1 MSYKALYREWRP
13 KTFDEIV
20 GQDHIVRTLEN
31 AIKNDRIAHAY
42 LFCGIR
48 GTGKTSTAKIFAKAL
63 NCEKGPTIKPCN
75 KGTVCK
81 GIDTGR
87 VIDVVE
93 IDGASNR
100 GIEEIRDLRERIK
113 FTPTEGKY
121 KIYIIDEVHMLTKEA
136 FNALLKTLEEPPK
149 HAIFIF
155 ATTEPHKLP
164 ATILSRCQRFDFRRL
179 TAEDII
185 SQMEHILESD
195 DIKAEGRALE
205 IIARN
210 AQGAMRD
217 ALSVL
222 DQCISYGDGYITVEV
237 VTDVLGTVNDEILFG
252 FAETIIRKDT
262 VKGME
267 IIEDVVSKGKDVHQF
282 IKDLIY
288 HFRNLMVCKASDN
301 LEGVVELPD
310 EIIKDLKLQ
319 TQKTPLENI
328 IRILNILAAAE
339 SETRWSTFPRIVLE
353 MTLIKLTHPQLDDSL
368 EGILERLR
376 NIEES
381 LKTNKWVPTEVPT
394 EVLDDKKQV
403 EKNDIKTYIEAD
415 TDITQ
420 QKAAQKEAERN
431 KIEKKPEK
439 VAADKTSEKAKAS
452 EKNKQISLADVKT
465 LWENTILKIKKEKL
479 PLYCTLLETEAEP
492 KEITPGGVINFEI
505 KGYEGHKIY
514 IENEIEYIESV
525 LNEGR
530 KESFKIKIL
539 TKEESTKKQ
548 AAAQKKQDDINQ
560 KHSEEDS
567 RLFIEQ
573 VKEIFQGYEE
583 LIEIIEEE

>member
-75 KGTVCK
+75 KCTVCK

-136 FNALLKTLEEPPK
+136 FDALLKTLEEPPK

>member
-75 KGTVCK
+75 KCTVCK

>member
-1 MSYKALYREWRP
+1 MSYITLYREWRP

-63 NCEKGPTIKPCN
+63 NCEKGPTTEPCN
-75 KGTVCK
+75 KCTICN
-81 GIDTGR
+81 GIDSGR
-87 VIDVVE
+87 IIDVVE

-100 GIEEIRDLRERIK
+100 GIEEVRDLREKIK

-121 KIYIIDEVHMLTKEA
+121 KIYIIDEVHMLTNEA

-179 TAEDII
+179 TVEDII
-185 SQMEHILESD
+185 SQMEHILESNG
-195 DIKAEGRALE
+195 IEAEERALE

-222 DQCISYGDGYITVEV
+222 DQCISYSNGPITVEV

-252 FAETIIRKDT
+252 FAETVINKDPA
-262 VKGME
+262 KGME
-267 IIEDVVSKGKDVHQF
+267 IIEDIVSKGKDIHQF
-282 IKDLIY
+282 IRDLIY

-301 LEGVVELPD
+301 LEGVIELPD
-310 EIIKDLKLQ
+310 EIIDDLKLQ
-319 TQKTPLENI
+319 SQKTLLENI
-328 IRILNILAAAE
+328 IRILNILASAE
-339 SETRWSTFPRIVLE
+339 REARWSTFPRIVLE
-353 MTLIKLTHPQLDDSL
+353 MTLIKLTQPELDDSF
-368 EGILERLR
+368 EGVLERLR
-376 NIEES
+376 IIEER
-381 LKTNKWVPTEVPT
+381 LKGNQWVQPEAV
-394 EVLDDKKQV
+394 EAADDKKQT
-403 EKNDIKTYIEAD
+403 EGKDIDIYKETDAD
-415 TDITQ
+415 TKPQKITQ
-420 QKAAQKEAERN
+420 KESQKN
-431 KIEKKPEK
+431 KLEKKPENAPK
-439 VAADKTSEKAKAS
+439 HKTS
-452 EKNKQISLADVKT
+452 VKT
-465 LWENTILKIKKEKL
+465 TVPEKSEQIPLDEVKRLWKSINQKIKNEK
-479 PLYCTLLETEAEP
+479 PTLYYSLIEAEAEP

-505 KGYEGHKIY
+505 KGYEAHKIY
-514 IENEIEYIESV
+514 IENETEYIESL

-530 KESFKIKIL
+530 EEHFKIKIL
-539 TKEESTKKQ
+539 TKQETTKKQ
-548 AAAQKKQDDINQ
+548 AATKKKQNEVNQ
-560 KHSEEDS
+560 KHSDEDS

-573 VKEIFQGYEE
+573 IKEIFKGYEE
-583 LIEIIEEE
+583 LIEIVEEE

>member
-1 MSYKALYREWRP
+1 M
-13 KTFDEIV
+13 
-20 GQDHIVRTLEN
+20 
-31 AIKNDRIAHAY
+31 
-42 LFCGIR
+42 
-48 GTGKTSTAKIFAKAL
+48 
-63 NCEKGPTIKPCN
+63 
-75 KGTVCK
+75 
-81 GIDTGR
+81 
-87 VIDVVE
+87 
-93 IDGASNR
+93 
-100 GIEEIRDLRERIK
+100 
-113 FTPTEGKY
+113 
-121 KIYIIDEVHMLTKEA
+121 
-136 FNALLKTLEEPPK
+136 KTLEEPPK

-394 EVLDDKKQV
+394 EVLDD
-403 EKNDIKTYIEAD
+403 
-415 TDITQ
+415 
-420 QKAAQKEAERN
+420 R
-431 KIEKKPEK
+431 
-439 VAADKTSEKAKAS
+439 
-452 EKNKQISLADVKT
+452 
-465 LWENTILKIKKEKL
+465 
-479 PLYCTLLETEAEP
+479 
-492 KEITPGGVINFEI
+492 
-505 KGYEGHKIY
+505 
-514 IENEIEYIESV
+514 
-525 LNEGR
+525 
-530 KESFKIKIL
+530 
-539 TKEESTKKQ
+539 
-548 AAAQKKQDDINQ
+548 
-560 KHSEEDS
+560 
-567 RLFIEQ
+567 
-573 VKEIFQGYEE
+573 
-583 LIEIIEEE
+583 

>member
-63 NCEKGPTIKPCN
+63 NCEKGPTTKPCN
-75 KGTVCK
+75 KCTICN
-81 GIDTGR
+81 GIDSGR
-87 VIDVVE
+87 IIDVIE

-121 KIYIIDEVHMLTKEA
+121 KIYIIDEVHMLTNEA

-185 SQMEHILESD
+185 RQMERILESNS
-195 DIKAEGRALE
+195 IEAEGRALE

-217 ALSVL
+217 AISVL
-222 DQCISYGDGYITVEV
+222 DQCISYSNGPITVDV

-252 FAETIIRKDT
+252 FAETVISKNPA
-262 VKGME
+262 KGME
-267 IIEDVVSKGKDVHQF
+267 IIEDIVSKGKDVHQF
-282 IKDLIY
+282 IRDLIY

-310 EIIKDLKLQ
+310 EIIDDLKLQ
-319 TQKTPLENI
+319 AQKTPLENI
-328 IRILNILAAAE
+328 IRILNILTSAE
-339 SETRWSTFPRIVLE
+339 REARWSTFPRIVLE
-353 MTLIKLTHPQLDDSL
+353 MTLIKLTQPQLDDSL
-368 EGILERLR
+368 EGILERIR
-376 NIEES
+376 IIEER
-381 LKTNKWVPTEVPT
+381 LKGNEWIQPEAVEVA
-394 EVLDDKKQV
+394 DDKKQA
-403 EKNDIKTYIEAD
+403 EGNDLEVYTKD
-415 TDITQ
+415 
-420 QKAAQKEAERN
+420 KPQKEIQKESERT
-431 KIEKKPEK
+431 K
-439 VAADKTSEKAKAS
+439 ADKKSEEDAENSKTPAKTTAS
-452 EKNKQISLADVKT
+452 KKSKQISLDDIKR
-465 LWENTILKIKKEKL
+465 LWRNTVLKIKKEKL
-479 PLYCTLLETEAEP
+479 PLYFNLLEAEAEP

-530 KESFKIKIL
+530 KEPFKIKIIS
-539 TKEESTKKQ
+539 KEENIKKP
-548 AAAQKKQDDINQ
+548 ATIKKNHEEINQ
-560 KHSEEDS
+560 KHLDEDS

-573 VKEIFQGYEE
+573 IKEIFQGYEE
-583 LIEIIEEE
+583 LIEIVEEE